1 MKKLSLA
8 LFALAMALATVPE
21 AQADS
26 FYYKIDGVNFSAD
39 LTFTTGDAPVIVP
52 GPNSS
57 NVTAYIVTSVAG
69 IFDIVN
75 GPSETFGATPTESAN
90 SGANAYNPT
99 TSSDG
104 QFLFD
109 NLLYPENAHTGT
121 GSGILD
127 AGGILFKFDG
137 GYELNL
143 FSGSFGEGAPSD
155 PNAFYFAD
163 NGVYHSNNNPILTDG
178 NAPAPDDLTSAPEP
192 GSLFLFGSG
201 LLCLALVLYRRNVK
215 RPSQPVANF

>member
-143 FSGSFGEGAPSD
+143 FSGSFGSGAPG
-155 PNAFYFAD
+155 NGYFYFAD
-163 NGVYHSNNNPILTDG
+163 NGNYYSNNPVTAG
-178 NAPAPDDLTSAPEP
+178 SGGPAPDGLTAAPEP
-192 GSLFLFGSG
+192 GSLFLFGAGFLG
-201 LLCLALVLYRRNVK
+201 LAFVLYRKAAK
-215 RPSQPVANF
+215 RSQPVVNS

>member
-1 MKKLSLA
+1 
-8 LFALAMALATVPE
+8 
-21 AQADS
+21 
-26 FYYKIDGVNFSAD
+26 VNSPFE
-39 LTFTTGDAPVIVP
+39 I
-52 GPNSS
+52 
-57 NVTAYIVTSVAG
+57 
-69 IFDIVN
+69 
-75 GPSETFGATPTESAN
+75 FGATPTESAN

-109 NLLYPENAHTGT
+109 NLLYPENAQTGT

-127 AGGILFKFDG
+127 AGGILIKLDG

-143 FSGSFGEGAPSD
+143 FSGSFGEGAPAN

-163 NGVYHSNNNPILTDG
+163 NGVYHSNNNPILIDSNDS
-178 NAPAPDDLTSAPEP
+178 NAPAPDDLTEAPEP

-201 LLCLALVLYRRNVK
+201 LLCLAFVLYRRNVK
-215 RPSQPVANF
+215 RPSRPLVNS